1 MIERILIAAIDA
13 DGGIG
18 KDGYMPWHY
27 PEDLKLF
34 MKLTIGSTIVMGRK
48 TFEGMFDRGKAPLK
62 NRQNIIVTSQAADY
76 RLRFAEACASSND
89 EACAPLGGRYSPSQL
104 TFITDLNCVDLDVD
118 GKVFY
123 CGGAEIYRQLILPRR
138 GSANEFVD
146 VMYLTRFQESY
157 DCDTFFPKSSQST
170 TTEFIPYIP
179 PHLTLSSTEQILG
192 DKSFTLQTYTRDR
205 LAARKLRR

>member
-13 DGGIG
+13 EGGIG

-34 MKLTIGSTIVMGRK
+34 MKLTMGHTIVMGRK

-62 NRQNIIVTSQAADY
+62 NRHNTIVTSKAADY
-76 RLRFAEACASSND
+76 KLRFAEAYFSSND
-89 EACAPLGGRYSPSQL
+89 ERYSPSKL
-104 TFITDLNCVDLDVD
+104 NFITDLNSLDFEGD

-123 CGGAEIYRQLILPRR
+123 CGGAEIYRQSI
-138 GSANEFVD
+138 EFVNII
-146 VMYLTRFQESY
+146 YLTRFQESY

-170 TTEFIPYIP
+170 NTQFIPYIP

-192 DKSFTLQTYTRDR
+192 DRSFTFQIYTRDR
-205 LAARKLRR
+205 

>member
-13 DGGIG
+13 DGGMG

-34 MKLTIGSTIVMGRK
+34 MKLTIGNTIVMGRK
-48 TFEGMFDRGKAPLK
+48 TFEGMFDLSKAPLK

-76 RLRFAEACASSND
+76 RLRFAD
-89 EACAPLGGRYSPSQL
+89 RYSPSQL
-104 TFITDLNCVDLDVD
+104 NFITDLNCVDLEVD

-123 CGGAEIYRQLILPRR
+123 CGGAEIYRQSI
-138 GSANEFVD
+138 EFVD
-146 VMYLTRFQESY
+146 IIYLTRFQESY

-179 PHLTLSSTEQILG
+179 PHLNLSSTEQILG

-205 LAARKLRR
+205 K

>member
-76 RLRFAEACASSND
+76 RLRFAEACTSSND
-89 EACAPLGGRYSPSQL
+89 DQYSPSQL
-104 TFITDLNCVDLDVD
+104 TFITDLNCVDLEVD

-123 CGGAEIYRQLILPRR
+123 CGGAEIYHQSI
-138 GSANEFVD
+138 EFVD

-205 LAARKLRR
+205 R

>member
-34 MKLTIGSTIVMGRK
+34 MKLTIGNTIVMGRK

-76 RLRFAEACASSND
+76 RLRFAESND

-104 TFITDLNCVDLDVD
+104 TFITDLNCVGLNVD

-123 CGGAEIYRQLILPRR
+123 CGGAEIYRQSI
-138 GSANEFVD
+138 EFVD

-205 LAARKLRR
+205 R